1 MHFDWSTLALQTANV
16 LILVWLLRRFL
27 FRPVVSIIA
36 ERRRAANALL
46 AEAATVRSQAQ
57 ADAEETSRQKQKL
70 HADGNHIITEARAA
84 AEAARTELLQHAKNE
99 TAQLRSLELVKLE
112 HEREQI
118 RRELEAEA
126 ERLAVTIAARLLARI
141 PPTSLDAALLQ
152 SLEARLSA
160 LTPDEVRA
168 ISQPGE
174 VLEIRTAAS
183 LDAQMAA
190 ACREMVQRYLG
201 KMPLRFA
208 IDPSL
213 IAGIELRGPHVRVRN
228 SWRSD
233 LEQIAQELGRDDKRL
248 AVA

>member
-16 LILVWLLRRFL
+16 LILIWLLRRFL
-27 FRPVVSIIA
+27 FRPVVSIID

-46 AEAATVRSQAQ
+46 AEAANVRSQAQ
-57 ADAEETSRQKQKL
+57 ADAEETSRQRQKL
-70 HADGNHIITEARAA
+70 HTDGNHIITEARAA

-112 HEREQI
+112 HEREQM
-118 RRELEAEA
+118 RREAA
-126 ERLAVTIAARLLARI
+126 RLAVTIAERLLARI
-141 PPTSLDAALLQ
+141 PQTSLDAALLQ
-152 SLEARLSA
+152 SLEAWLSA
-160 LTPDEVRA
+160 LTPDEIRA

>member
-16 LILVWLLRRFL
+16 LILIWLLRRFL
-27 FRPVVSIIA
+27 FRPVVSIID

-46 AEAATVRSQAQ
+46 AEAANVRSQAQ

-112 HEREQI
+112 HEREQM
-118 RRELEAEA
+118 RREAA
-126 ERLAVTIAARLLARI
+126 RLAVTIAERLLARI
-141 PPTSLDAALLQ
+141 PQTSLDAALLQ
-152 SLEARLSA
+152 SLEAWLSA
-160 LTPDEVRA
+160 LTPDEIRA

-201 KMPLRFA
+201 KMTLRFA